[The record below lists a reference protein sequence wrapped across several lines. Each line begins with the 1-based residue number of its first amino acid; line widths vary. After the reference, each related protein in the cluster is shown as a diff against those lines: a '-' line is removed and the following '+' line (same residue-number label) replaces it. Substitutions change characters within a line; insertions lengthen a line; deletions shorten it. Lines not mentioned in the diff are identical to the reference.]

1 MANNDRLYGVKNF
14 GTLEPEYFSDTFS
27 PITVK
32 GKKYI
37 LVSGLR
43 AKLNEKQS
51 ALSELKKQQKALRA
65 NGRDLDEQDQKT
77 MKKLEEIVANLK
89 RVIDEQVTEFKLKI
103 DQHTK

>member
-1 MANNDRLYGVKNF
+1 MTSMDRLCGNRNY
-14 GTLEPEYFSDTFS
+14 GTLEPEYVSDTFS

-32 GKKYI
+32 GRKQA
-37 LVSGLR
+37 LVDGMR